1 MRRTTALALSA
12 TLIGGFTSAVVATTP
27 AAAAEASPIGFAS
40 VNALGQNGTTG
51 GAGGQTVTVT
61 SRSQLEA
68 AVERTDPVVIQVSGT
83 IQISGMLDVE
93 SDKTII
99 GVGTGGRITGG
110 GLDVDGTHNVIIRNL
125 TFTGA
130 NDDAINITDGA
141 HHVWVDHNDL
151 SGAYD
156 GALDVKRGSDYV
168 TVSWNHFHDQ
178 QKNSLV
184 GHSDGNGGQDDGKL
198 RVTYHHNF
206 FDGTA
211 ERNPRVR
218 FADPVHVFNNYY
230 RDVQGTDSYGAATA
244 MDAGVLVEGNYF
256 ENVASPTKVQIF
268 ESDPG
273 RLVERNNVYVNSGA
287 PESDGAV
294 TEPRTYYAYTV
305 DDPNTVPA
313 KVRAGAGVGRLGSP
327 VPDTTP
333 PAAPGG
339 LRSSGTSATSVSLA
353 WNAATDNVGV
363 SGYTVYR
370 EAGATDVRVGTATG
384 TSFTVTGLSPATDY
398 TFYVVAGDAA
408 GNASSPSGAVTV
420 RTPDQ
425 GGGQPTDG
433 PVGFASVNA
442 LGQNGTTGG
451 AGGPEVTVTN
461 ATDFIANIK
470 ADGPRVVRVQGLITL
485 PAGMYDVSSDKT
497 IIGVGASSG
506 ITGGGLNVGLP
517 VSEVTSPP
525 ANAVHNVI
533 IRNMVFRNA
542 NDDSINVQMFSHHVW
557 IDHNDLSAGKD
568 GLIDVKR
575 GSSYVTISWNHTH
588 NHTKNMLLGHDD
600 DNGAQ
605 DIGYLKVTYH
615 HNWFDKTPQRNPRVR
630 FGNPVHVLNNYFY
643 DNSDVGVACQQQAGC
658 WVEGNYFEDVEE
670 PMTTSY
676 AGPKG
681 SIVERNNHYTGES
694 GDPVVGGSVEN
705 PANYYRYT
713 AAPAADVKAI
723 VTQGAGTGKI

>member
-1 MRRTTALALSA
+1 MRRTTALAIAA
-12 TLIGGFTSAVVATTP
+12 TLIGGVTTAITATTP

-51 GAGGQTVTVT
+51 GAGGATVTVST
-61 SRSQLEA
+61 ASA
-68 AVERTDPVVIQVSGT
+68 FITAVKSSAPMTIRVNGT
-83 IQISGMLDVE
+83 IPLSGMQDVA
-93 SDKTII
+93 SNKTIT
-99 GVGTGGRITGG
+99 GVGTAGRITGG
-110 GLDVDGTHNVIIRNL
+110 GLDVDGTSNVIIRNL

-130 NDDAINITDGA
+130 GDDAINITDGA
-141 HHVWVDHNDL
+141 HHVWVDHNDI
-151 SGAYD
+151 SGASD

-168 TVSWNHFHDQ
+168 TVSWNRFHDQ
-178 QKNSLV
+178 TKNSLV
-184 GHSDGNGGQDDGKL
+184 GHSDGNGGQDRGKL
-198 RVTYHHNF
+198 RITYHHNL

-230 RDVQGTDSYGAATA
+230 RNIRGTDSYGAATA

-256 ENVASPTKVQIF
+256 DNVAAPTKIQIF

-273 RLVERNNVYVNSGA
+273 RLVQRNNVFVNSGA
-287 PESDGAV
+287 PESDGTV
-294 TEPRTYYAYTV
+294 VEPRTYYQYSV

-313 KVRAGAGVGRLGSP
+313 SVSAGAGVGKLGNP
-327 VPDTTP
+327 TPDTT
-333 PAAPGG
+333 APSAPSG
-339 LRSSGTSATSVSLA
+339 LRATASTSSSITLGWTAS
-353 WNAATDNVGV
+353 TDDVGV
-363 SGYTVYR
+363 TGYTVHR
-370 EAGATDVRVGTATG
+370 QGGAQVGTSSTPGFTATG
-384 TSFTVTGLSPATDY
+384 LAANTDH
-398 TFYVVAGDAA
+398 TFYVVARDAA
-408 GNASSPSGAVTV
+408 GNTSPASGTVTA
-420 RTPDQ
+420 RTTDGPVP
-425 GGGQPTDG
+425 PTGG
-433 PVGFASVNA
+433 PVGFASVDA

-497 IIGVGASSG
+497 IIGVGSASG

-517 VSEVTSPP
+517 VSNATSPP
-525 ANAVHNVI
+525 ADAVHNVI
-533 IRNMVFRNA
+533 IRNMVFRGA
-542 NDDSINVQMFSHHVW
+542 NDDSINVQMFSHHIW

-568 GLIDVKR
+568 GLIDIKR
-575 GSSYVTISWNHTH
+575 GSSYVTVSWNHTH

-600 DNGAQ
+600 GNGAQ

-630 FGNPVHVLNNYFY
+630 FGNPVHVFNNYFF
-643 DNSDVGVACQQQAGC
+643 DNSDVGVACQAQAGC
-658 WVEGNYFEDVEE
+658 WVEGNHFDDVEE

-681 SIVERNNHYTGES
+681 NIVQKDNLFTGES
-694 GDPVVGGSVEN
+694 GNPVVGGSVQD
-705 PANYYRYT
+705 PRTYYQYT
-713 AAPAADVKAI
+713 TDPAANVKAL
-723 VTQGAGTGKI
+723 VTAGAGTGRI